1 LQDVADEWPDH
12 PPIKQKPLLVRRAV
26 EPVLGRHPD
35 IKEDGVGIAAAALEA
50 AVANR

>member
-1 LQDVADEWPDH
+1 LSPFSA
-12 PPIKQKPLLVRRAV
+12 A
-26 EPVLGRHPD
+26 HPD